1 LQDDEEVMKPPDQ
14 FAWQI
19 LTQTHVSKFKT
30 LSINEL
36 MDEMGLVLSL
46 TKAKEDLHQAAILD
60 FFVTAFVFAKE
71 SDFTDEQSSA
81 FFTIIHKLIDN
92 IRGNNAHMYACND
105 TTMMI
110 CAEKNLSLGDNV
122 QQLQSY
128 LMGIEGSSPHQ
139 CSLNCFT
146 INVAQKCIEYI
157 HTSLFQHYSLFE
169 YIIHEKQE
177 DEPILVQLQACVPP
191 NVETLCPAPLEEAVP
206 EDFYNRLIKPPCSSP
221 IVPSISSLTI
231 EETQGN
237 DTPVINSLN
246 VTSKDIQMFIEGMAA
261 DAVTSFQEEF
271 AIKLKERES
280 NYASKLAKME
290 KVNNKKQS

>member
-92 IRGNNAHMYACND
+92 IR
-105 TTMMI
+105 
-110 CAEKNLSLGDNV
+110 EKNLSLGDNV